1 MSCTEAVFNCRKERR
16 FWVPSTFWSREWPSP
31 SEVDVAAQAR
41 WNWWKKSCWAAEMA
55 GSNMV
60 QLLLWLPKKIRR
72 GCLRQNPDLLL
83 QTGIGGTFRDVNLYY
98 LYIYI
103 YTHNSIG
110 ESKNGSVEHCK
121 KYSPLRTSQDVLRV
135 GGRGR
140 PERIFTGRTTRF
152 LGISPNMGIIPK
164 SSGES
169 CPYVPMRIW
178 V

>member
-1 MSCTEAVFNCRKERR
+1 
-16 FWVPSTFWSREWPSP
+16 
-31 SEVDVAAQAR
+31 
-41 WNWWKKSCWAAEMA
+41 MA

-60 QLLLWLPKKIRR
+60 QLLLWVPKKIMRD
-72 GCLRQNPDLLL
+72 CLRRKPDLLL

-98 LYIYI
+98 IYN
-103 YTHNSIG
+103 YIG
-110 ESKNGSVEHCK
+110 ESKNGSVEHCQ